1 MSPNKDETGLSL
13 SKACG
18 LMIKW
23 YDQPFVKL
31 ELVSRHTKVQASAL
45 QTFADVFVVSI
56 SSIFTL

>member
-31 ELVSRHTKVQASAL
+31 ELVSRLTKVNIL
-45 QTFADVFVVSI
+45 PMF
-56 SSIFTL
+56 LLWL